1 MGTVHDNF
9 RIISKQSLCG
19 ESFLSLTQL
28 YMPII
33 GIDSYGLYA
42 ALSTLKENEK
52 HSFKKLLDMLNLG
65 SPGLLKK
72 AFEKLEAVALIRS
85 YHHEQRGYLF
95 QLYPPLPRER
105 FLENSL
111 LSSFLAS
118 QIGEVE
124 LKRLAGEIRIP
135 QLRGYEEV
143 TKTFDEV
150 YAIENSTVG
159 DLFRKLVN
167 FKSATVQVQNPDFD
181 YIFFK
186 MNFDTGFIDEKI
198 LDDEEFKQHILTI
211 SYNYQ
216 LNEEEMKDV
225 ILKTIT
231 VDKDLKYEDIS
242 KNARIYYQKK
252 NKKTSPSF
260 STKQPDAFIN
270 SMTDDATY
278 RFLDRLEKM
287 TPEQLLMDLNGG
299 MKPSVSELKLFEDLL
314 NNTKFSE
321 TMIKIMFLLVSH
333 EKDGVLPGYNY
344 FEKIANTWARAGLK
358 TPQDVIN
365 YINKGPERGK
375 KTYERKKRQ
384 VKLPDWYGEYE
395 EQLGSL
401 PQDESLS
408 DNEIEQVLEEAKKLL

>member
-1 MGTVHDNF
+1 M
-9 RIISKQSLCG
+9 CG

-143 TKTFDEV
+143 TKTLTKSMPSKLHRGRSV
-150 YAIENSTVG
+150 S
-159 DLFRKLVN
+159 KLVN
-167 FKSATVQVQNPDFD
+167 FKSATVQVQNP
-181 YIFFK
+181 ILITVFFK
-186 MNFDTGFIDEKI
+186 MN
-198 LDDEEFKQHILTI
+198 LTLV
-211 SYNYQ
+211 S
-216 LNEEEMKDV
+216 
-225 ILKTIT
+225 
-231 VDKDLKYEDIS
+231 
-242 KNARIYYQKK
+242 
-252 NKKTSPSF
+252 
-260 STKQPDAFIN
+260 STKN
-270 SMTDDATY
+270 S
-278 RFLDRLEKM
+278 R
-287 TPEQLLMDLNGG
+287 
-299 MKPSVSELKLFEDLL
+299 
-314 NNTKFSE
+314 
-321 TMIKIMFLLVSH
+321 
-333 EKDGVLPGYNY
+333 
-344 FEKIANTWARAGLK
+344 
-358 TPQDVIN
+358 
-365 YINKGPERGK
+365 
-375 KTYERKKRQ
+375 
-384 VKLPDWYGEYE
+384 
-395 EQLGSL
+395 
-401 PQDESLS
+401 
-408 DNEIEQVLEEAKKLL
+408 

>member
-1 MGTVHDNF
+1 M
-9 RIISKQSLCG
+9 
-19 ESFLSLTQL
+19 
-28 YMPII
+28 
-33 GIDSYGLYA
+33 
-42 ALSTLKENEK
+42 
-52 HSFKKLLDMLNLG
+52 
-65 SPGLLKK
+65 
-72 AFEKLEAVALIRS
+72 
-85 YHHEQRGYLF
+85 
-95 QLYPPLPRER
+95 
-105 FLENSL
+105 
-111 LSSFLAS
+111 
-118 QIGEVE
+118 
-124 LKRLAGEIRIP
+124 
-135 QLRGYEEV
+135 
-143 TKTFDEV
+143 
-150 YAIENSTVG
+150 
-159 DLFRKLVN
+159 
-167 FKSATVQVQNPDFD
+167 QVQNPDFD

>member
-1 MGTVHDNF
+1 M
-9 RIISKQSLCG
+9 CG

-42 ALSTLKENEK
+42 VLSTLKENEK

-124 LKRLAGEIRIP
+124 LKHLAGEIRIP